1 MHGVAPHSRSSP
13 LVLGLDTR
21 DDAVVEKYWP
31 IIANERALSI
41 NSDWAGSAGLL
52 FKQSDQA
59 RSSVP
64 APVGATCPYAHNATF
79 PQWLLYV
86 KRLSRGA
93 VAALLINTLDDEW
106 LTHPEV
112 LTLEELH
119 GIATERTD
127 PGRAA
132 AAERYDAV
140 DVWTGATLSAVTGAS
155 PWAEKGLA
163 PHNSTFVMFVPVT
176 VR

>member
-1 MHGVAPHSRSSP
+1 MPCSRSSP

-31 IIANERALSI
+31 IVANEQALAV

-52 FKQSDQA
+52 FKQSDQI

-64 APVGATCPYAHNATF
+64 TPIGATCPFAHNATF

-93 VAALLINTLDDEW
+93 VAALLINTMDDEP
-106 LTHPEV
+106 LPHFEV
-112 LTLEELH
+112 LTLEELRE
-119 GIATERTD
+119 IATEPTNA
-127 PGRAA
+127 GGINAV
-132 AAERYDAV
+132 ERYNAV
-140 DVWTGATLSAVTGAS
+140 DVWTGIAVSAVTSAN
-155 PWAEKGLA
+155 PWEEKGLA
-163 PHNSTFVMFVPVT
+163 PHNSTFVMFVPET
-176 VR
+176 VRR